1 MRIRFLLAAGLFA
14 LSACGSVRLV
24 SPYDEVIDKGAMEL
38 SEQLSTHLKNM
49 GDLAGKPAGTYE
61 ANLPTYNAI
70 ESKLEVLIARASS
83 SSEGKGCK
91 LEKKIESR
99 VALVL
104 QNQIP
109 PEMQSA
115 GSNTAGNSA
124 GCNEALLMRVQPQL
138 ALIREIHRTTDRC
151 ANASNI
157 QVSCLRPATAKSA
170 LALINQS
177 INAVS
182 VVEAAKKGAIE

>member
-1 MRIRFLLAAGLFA
+1 MRFRFLLAAGVLM

-38 SEQLSTHLKNM
+38 SEQLGTHLKNM

-70 ESKLEVLIARASS
+70 ESKLEVLIARAASAA
-83 SSEGKGCK
+83 EGKGCK
-91 LEKKIESR
+91 LEKKIGAR
-99 VALVL
+99 VALAL
-104 QNQIP
+104 QNQLP
-109 PEMQSA
+109 PEIQA
-115 GSNTAGNSA
+115 AESNASGNSA
-124 GCNEALLMRVQPQL
+124 GCNEALLTRVQPQL
-138 ALIREIHRTTDRC
+138 SLIREIHRTTDKC
-151 ANASNI
+151 AGASNVQI
-157 QVSCLRPATAKSA
+157 SCLRPATAKSA

-182 VVEAAKKGAIE
+182 VVETAKKGAIE